1 MADASTWAVFII
13 FAVLA
18 VGAFGF
24 ILLVT
29 RYKRCASD
37 EILVV
42 YGRIKGGAA
51 SRCIHGGAVM
61 VWPLVQ
67 EYKKIS
73 LTPMT
78 ISIPLDNALSLQ
90 NIRIN
95 VPSTFTVGV
104 STNPLIMANAAERL
118 LHLTKEAIEAMA
130 QEIILGQ
137 LRLTVASLTIEQ
149 INQDRD
155 SFLELIRDNVGAE
168 LHKLGLYL
176 INVNII
182 DITDESNYI
191 ESIGKKA
198 ASGAVN
204 KALVDVANAE
214 RDGAI
219 GKANAD
225 RDREVQVANN
235 VAESQKGQKTA
246 EVDRRVYIQQQE
258 ALGVQGEN
266 LSRAEI
272 ASYQADLDEKEA
284 HAMQR
289 AEVARRTAE
298 MEVQKAQYMLEQER
312 LRAEEIVKEE
322 ISKTQIEIASEA
334 EAERLRRIAR
344 GEADAVLARYNAEA
358 EGTKAVLEA
367 KANGYKQLVDS
378 AGGDVKAAATLL
390 MVEKIEEIVARQTE
404 AIANLQIDKI
414 TVWDSGTGGSEG
426 GSTANFVSSLIRS
439 LPPVHDVAKMAGVD
453 LPDYL
458 GSMKEE

>member
-1 MADASTWAVFII
+1 MADAGFWAVFIV
-13 FAVLA
+13 FGVLA
-18 VGAFGF
+18 IAAFGI
-24 ILLVT
+24 ILVAT

-42 YGRIKGGAA
+42 YGRIRGGKA

-61 VWPLVQ
+61 VWPLIQ

-73 LTPMT
+73 LIPMT

-104 STNPLIMANAAERL
+104 STNPLIMNNAAERL
-118 LHLTKEAIEAMA
+118 LHLTKNDIEGMA

-155 SFLELIRDNVGAE
+155 AFLELIRDNVGAE

-191 ESIGKKA
+191 NSIGKKA
-198 ASGAVN
+198 AAGAVN

-225 RDREVQVANN
+225 REREVQVAQN
-235 VAESQKGQKTA
+235 VAESEKGQKAA
-246 EVDRRVYIQQQE
+246 EVDRRVYVQQQE
-258 ALGVQGEN
+258 ATGVQGEN
-266 LSRAEI
+266 ISRAEI
-272 ASYQADLDEKEA
+272 AAYQADLEEKEA
-284 HAMQR
+284 EAMRR

-298 MEVQKAQYMLEQER
+298 MEVQKAQYNLEQER
-312 LRAEEIVKEE
+312 LRAEEIVREE
-322 ISKTQIEIASEA
+322 ISKTQVEIAAEA
-334 EAERLRRIAR
+334 EAERQRRIAQ

-367 KANGYKQLVDS
+367 KANGYKQLVES

-414 TVWDSGTGGSEG
+414 TVWDSGNGGEG

>member
-1 MADASTWAVFII
+1 MSAAFWGTMAVFGVIAI
-13 FAVLA
+13 L
-18 VGAFGF
+18 AFGF
-24 ILLVT
+24 LLLVT

-42 YGRIKGGAA
+42 YGRVGGGKA
-51 SRCIHGGAVM
+51 SKCIHGGATM
-61 VWPLVQ
+61 VWPLIQ
-67 EYKKIS
+67 DFKKIS
-73 LTPMT
+73 LTPLT
-78 ISIPLDNALSLQ
+78 LNVPLSGALSQQ
-90 NIRIN
+90 NIRID

-104 STNPLIMANAAERL
+104 STNPLIMNNAAERL
-118 LHLTKEAIEAMA
+118 LHLSRNEIEEMGK
-130 QEIILGQ
+130 EIIIGQ

-155 SFLELIRDNVGAE
+155 AFLELIRDNVGAE

-191 ESIGKKA
+191 NSIGKKA
-198 ASGAVN
+198 AAGAVN

-225 RDREVQVANN
+225 REREVQVAQN
-235 VAESQKGQKTA
+235 VAESEKGQKAA
-246 EVDRRVYIQQQE
+246 EVDRRVFVQQQE
-258 ALGVQGEN
+258 ATGVQGEN

-272 ASYQADLDEKEA
+272 ASYQADLEEKEA
-284 HAMQR
+284 AAMQR

-298 MEVQKAQYMLEQER
+298 MEVQKAQYNLEQER
-312 LRAEEIVKEE
+312 LRAEEIVREE
-322 ISKTQIEIASEA
+322 ISKTQIEIAAEA
-334 EAERLRRIAR
+334 EAERQRRIAQ

-367 KANGYKQLVDS
+367 KANGYKQLVAS

-414 TVWDSGTGGSEG
+414 TVWDSGNGGEG

>member
-1 MADASTWAVFII
+1 
-13 FAVLA
+13 
-18 VGAFGF
+18 
-24 ILLVT
+24 
-29 RYKRCASD
+29 
-37 EILVV
+37 
-42 YGRIKGGAA
+42 
-51 SRCIHGGAVM
+51 M
-61 VWPLVQ
+61 VWPLIQ

-73 LTPMT
+73 LIPMT

-104 STNPLIMANAAERL
+104 STNPLIMNNAAERL
-118 LHLTKEAIEAMA
+118 LHLTKNDIEGMA

-155 SFLELIRDNVGAE
+155 AFLELIRDNVGAE

-191 ESIGKKA
+191 NSIGKKA
-198 ASGAVN
+198 AAGAVN

-225 RDREVQVANN
+225 REREVQVAQN
-235 VAESQKGQKTA
+235 VAESEKGQKAA
-246 EVDRRVYIQQQE
+246 EVDRRVYVQQQE
-258 ALGVQGEN
+258 ATGVQGEN
-266 LSRAEI
+266 ISRAEI
-272 ASYQADLDEKEA
+272 AAYQADLEEKEA
-284 HAMQR
+284 EAMRR

-298 MEVQKAQYMLEQER
+298 MEVQKAQYNLEQER
-312 LRAEEIVKEE
+312 LRAEEIVREE
-322 ISKTQIEIASEA
+322 ISKTQIEIAAEA
-334 EAERLRRIAR
+334 EAERQRRIAQ

-367 KANGYKQLVDS
+367 KANGYKQLVAS

-414 TVWDSGTGGSEG
+414 TVWDSGNGGEG

-458 GSMKEE
+458 GTMKEE

>member
-1 MADASTWAVFII
+1 MADAGFWAVFIV
-13 FAVLA
+13 FGVLA
-18 VGAFGF
+18 IAAFGI
-24 ILLVT
+24 ILVAT

-42 YGRIKGGAA
+42 YGRIRGGKA

-61 VWPLVQ
+61 VWPLIQ

-73 LTPMT
+73 LIPMT

-104 STNPLIMANAAERL
+104 STNPLIMNNAAERL
-118 LHLTKEAIEAMA
+118 LHLTKNDIEGMA

-155 SFLELIRDNVGAE
+155 AFLELIRDNVGAE

-191 ESIGKKA
+191 NSIGKKA
-198 ASGAVN
+198 AAGAVN

-225 RDREVQVANN
+225 RDKEVQVAQN
-235 VAESQKGQKTA
+235 VAESQKGQKAA
-246 EVDRRVYIQQQE
+246 EVDRRVFVQQQE
-258 ALGVQGEN
+258 ATGVQGEN
-266 LSRAEI
+266 ISRAEI
-272 ASYQADLDEKEA
+272 AAYQADLEEKEA
-284 HAMQR
+284 EAMRR

-298 MEVQKAQYMLEQER
+298 MEVQKAQYNLEQER
-312 LRAEEIVKEE
+312 LRAEEIVREE
-322 ISKTQIEIASEA
+322 ISKTQIEIAAEA
-334 EAERLRRIAR
+334 EAERQRRIAQ
-344 GEADAVLARYNAEA
+344 GEADAILARYNAEA
-358 EGTKAVLEA
+358 EGTRAVLEA
-367 KANGYKQLVDS
+367 KANGYKQLVSS
-378 AGGDVKAAATLL
+378 AGGDPKAAATLL

-404 AIANLQIDKI
+404 AISNLQIDKI
-414 TVWDSGTGGSEG
+414 TVWDSGNGGEG
-426 GSTANFVSSLIRS
+426 GSTANFVSSLIHS

>member
-1 MADASTWAVFII
+1 
-13 FAVLA
+13 
-18 VGAFGF
+18 
-24 ILLVT
+24 
-29 RYKRCASD
+29 
-37 EILVV
+37 
-42 YGRIKGGAA
+42 
-51 SRCIHGGAVM
+51 
-61 VWPLVQ
+61 
-67 EYKKIS
+67 
-73 LTPMT
+73 MT

-104 STNPLIMANAAERL
+104 STNPLIMNNAAERL
-118 LHLTKEAIEAMA
+118 LHLTKNDIEAMA

-155 SFLELIRDNVGAE
+155 AFLELIRDNVGAE

-191 ESIGKKA
+191 NSIGKKA
-198 ASGAVN
+198 AAGAVN

-225 RDREVQVANN
+225 REREVQVAQN
-235 VAESQKGQKTA
+235 VAESEKGQKAA
-246 EVDRRVYIQQQE
+246 EVDRRVYVQQQE
-258 ALGVQGEN
+258 ATGVQGEN
-266 LSRAEI
+266 ISRAEI
-272 ASYQADLDEKEA
+272 ASYQADLDEREA
-284 HAMQR
+284 EAMRR

-298 MEVQKAQYMLEQER
+298 MEVQKAQYNLEQER
-312 LRAEEIVKEE
+312 LRAEEIVREE
-322 ISKTQIEIASEA
+322 ISKTQIEIAAEA
-334 EAERLRRIAR
+334 EAERQRRIAQ

-367 KANGYKQLVDS
+367 KANGYKQLVES

-390 MVEKIEEIVARQTE
+390 MVEEIEEIVARQTE
-404 AIANLQIDKI
+404 AISNLKIDKI
-414 TVWDSGTGGSEG
+414 TVWDSGTGGEG